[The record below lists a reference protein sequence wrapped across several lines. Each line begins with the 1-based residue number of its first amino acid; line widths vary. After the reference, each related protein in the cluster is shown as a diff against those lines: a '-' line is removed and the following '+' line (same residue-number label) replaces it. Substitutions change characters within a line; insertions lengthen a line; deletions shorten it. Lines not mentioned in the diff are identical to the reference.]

1 MKKFMYMY
9 TRIAYMITTLAL
21 VKDQTRS
28 AASDAS
34 LVGFQHVGE
43 KYTRRND
50 EMVYLLT

>member
-1 MKKFMYMY
+1 MKRFIYMY
-9 TRIAYMITTLAL
+9 TRIVYMIKPLAL
-21 VKDQTRS
+21 VEDQTRS
-28 AASDAS
+28 TASDAS